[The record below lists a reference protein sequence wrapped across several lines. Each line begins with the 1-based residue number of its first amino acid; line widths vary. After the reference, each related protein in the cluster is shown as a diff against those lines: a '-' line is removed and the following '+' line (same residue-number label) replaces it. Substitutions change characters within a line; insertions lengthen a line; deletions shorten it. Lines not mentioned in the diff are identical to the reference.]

1 MGKKKPKTSNK
12 PKSMVQ
18 VTKIKDNDNNLKI
31 SFADLDLNNKKYSL
45 SELTDNKTKSQFYED
60 LIEKLHEYSNIKDFK
75 KHISTEHWY
84 RNSNHIHPINW
95 TDNRI
100 RENSFTSLD
109 EEKMRQIK
117 EEC

>member
-1 MGKKKPKTSNK
+1 M
-12 PKSMVQ
+12 
-18 VTKIKDNDNNLKI
+18 
-31 SFADLDLNNKKYSL
+31 
-45 SELTDNKTKSQFYED
+45 
-60 LIEKLHEYSNIKDFK
+60 IEKLHEYSNIKDFK

-117 EEC
+117 EECWQLGINNQGFRIHGYFIENIFYVVWLDPNHNMYERK